1 MRAVLQR
8 VSQARVKIAG
18 ETVAEIGSGL
28 LVLAGVFKGDAEA
41 DADYL
46 AQKTAELRI
55 FEDAAGK
62 MNLSVLDRG
71 DAVLVVSQF
80 TLAADVRKGRRPSF
94 DPAAPPEEAERLY
107 LLYADRLRARGLAV
121 KTGVFGA
128 RMEVELVN
136 DGPVTFV
143 LESLKS
149 SPKV

>member
-1 MRAVLQR
+1 VRAVLQR

-18 ETVAEIGSGL
+18 ETVAEIGPGL
-28 LVLAGVFKGDAEA
+28 LVLAGVFKGDAEP

-55 FEDAAGK
+55 FEDAEGK
-62 MNLSVLDRG
+62 MNLSVLESG
-71 DAVLVVSQF
+71 GAILVVSQF

-94 DPAAPPEEAERLY
+94 DPAAPPEQAERLY

-128 RMEVELVN
+128 VMEVDLTN
-136 DGPVTFV
+136 RGPVTFI
-143 LESLKS
+143 LDSK
-149 SPKV
+149 K